1 MGSVILI
8 VICALVLLAAVTD
21 IRSLT
26 IPNMIPL
33 FILAAFAFT
42 AIFDPTYIVDLEN
55 SLISAAVIFVITF
68 IMFAAGILGAG
79 DSKLLAALGLWIP
92 IAKIWGF
99 VLIMSLMGAVL
110 GVVALTVRKSSVI
123 SYGFEEGSWFGQL
136 KQGRSAVPYAVAIAV
151 AFFAVAFPWQ
161 PF

>member
-1 MGSVILI
+1 MGSVIL
-8 VICALVLLAAVTD
+8 VFICALVLLAAVCD
-21 IRSLT
+21 VKSLT
-26 IPNMIPL
+26 IPNLIPL
-33 FILAAFAFT
+33 FILGAFTFT
-42 AIFDPTYIVDLEN
+42 AIFDPTYIVNLEN
-55 SLISAAVIFVITF
+55 SLISAAAIFVITF

-92 IAKIWGF
+92 VSAIWGF

-110 GVVALTVRKSSVI
+110 GAVALIVRKNDMVSWE
-123 SYGFEEGSWFGQL
+123 FDERSWFGQL
-136 KQGRSAVPYAVAIAV
+136 RQGRSAVPYAVAIAV